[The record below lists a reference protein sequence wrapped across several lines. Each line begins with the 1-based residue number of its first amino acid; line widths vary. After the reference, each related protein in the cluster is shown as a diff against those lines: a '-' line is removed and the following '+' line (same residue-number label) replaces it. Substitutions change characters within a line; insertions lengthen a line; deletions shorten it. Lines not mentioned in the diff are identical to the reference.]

1 MPRWGP
7 AALPASARLGLQV
20 QVGQW
25 RTLRLWPWGGL
36 GFSRAEAAA
45 SMGSANHGAACWK
58 PRGVW
63 LPGGVRKAAARE
75 VNLSM
80 PAALSGSGSL
90 GPAAGGDG
98 WALLRPGGASARR
111 LVGVIITGGDAC
123 MSLAG

>member
-7 AALPASARLGLQV
+7 KALPASAGLGLQV

-25 RTLRLWPWGGL
+25 RTLGLWPRGGL

-45 SMGSANHGAACWK
+45 SMCIANHGAACWR
-58 PRGVW
+58 PPGVW
-63 LPGGVRKAAARE
+63 LPVVVRKKAARE

-80 PAALSGSGSL
+80 PAALSGSGKL

-98 WALLRPGGASARR
+98 
-111 LVGVIITGGDAC
+111 
-123 MSLAG
+123 